1 MTLSGHRAQSV
12 IGPLPTRGW
21 GRDLWENAFSTTFN
35 GARGTI
41 CALRVQNLKSWH
53 PMKGGKDIMEITKLG
68 LALALAGVMS
78 LGAAFSLDVQAAE
91 YKPKAVSKSLYKG
104 ALNGVDGKTVIIK
117 HFTFPA
123 GFVGG
128 KHFHPADVF
137 VYVLEGELTVETE
150 KGTRTIKAGEL
161 YPEVPGMVM
170 RGKNVSTSVPAK
182 IVVFQVGDAG
192 KPMMIKAK

>member
-1 MTLSGHRAQSV
+1 
-12 IGPLPTRGW
+12 
-21 GRDLWENAFSTTFN
+21 
-35 GARGTI
+35 
-41 CALRVQNLKSWH
+41 
-53 PMKGGKDIMEITKLG
+53 MEITKLG

-91 YKPKAVSKSLYKG
+91 YKPKAEVKSLHKG
-104 ALNGVDGKTVIIK
+104 ALPGVDGKTVIVK
-117 HFTFPA
+117 HFTLPA

-150 KGTRTIKAGEL
+150 KGALTVSAGEL

-170 RGKNVSTSVPAK
+170 RGKNVSTSGPAK
-182 IVVFQVGDAG
+182 ILVFQIGDTG

>member
-1 MTLSGHRAQSV
+1 MA
-12 IGPLPTRGW
+12 
-21 GRDLWENAFSTTFN
+21 
-35 GARGTI
+35 
-41 CALRVQNLKSWH
+41 
-53 PMKGGKDIMEITKLG
+53 ITKLG
-68 LALALAGVMS
+68 LALALAGVLS

-91 YKPKAVSKSLYKG
+91 YKPKAEVKSLHEG
-104 ALNGVDGKTVIIK
+104 ALTGVDGKTVIIK
-117 HFTFPA
+117 HFTLPA

-150 KGTRTIKAGEL
+150 KGVLTVPAGEL

-170 RGKNVSTSVPAK
+170 RGKNLSTSVPAK
-182 IVVFQVGDAG
+182 IVVFQVGDTG

>member
-1 MTLSGHRAQSV
+1 
-12 IGPLPTRGW
+12 
-21 GRDLWENAFSTTFN
+21 
-35 GARGTI
+35 
-41 CALRVQNLKSWH
+41 
-53 PMKGGKDIMEITKLG
+53 MKITKLG
-68 LALALAGVMS
+68 LVLALAGVLS

-91 YKPKAVSKSLYKG
+91 YKPKAEVKALHEG
-104 ALNGVDGKTVIIK
+104 ALTGVDGKTVIVK
-117 HFTFPA
+117 HFTLPA

-128 KHFHPADVF
+128 KHFHPGDVF
-137 VYVLEGELTVETE
+137 VYVLEGELTIETE
-150 KGTRTIKAGEL
+150 KGVLTVPAGEL

>member
-1 MTLSGHRAQSV
+1 MG
-12 IGPLPTRGW
+12 
-21 GRDLWENAFSTTFN
+21 E
-35 GARGTI
+35 
-41 CALRVQNLKSWH
+41 
-53 PMKGGKDIMEITKLG
+53 DIMKITKLG
-68 LALALAGVMS
+68 LALALASVLS

-91 YKPKAVSKSLYKG
+91 YKSKAVVKSLFKG
-104 ALNGVDGKTVIIK
+104 ALSGVDGKTVIIK
-117 HFTFPA
+117 HFTVPA

-150 KGTRTIKAGEL
+150 KGVLTATAGKL

-170 RGKNVSTSVPAK
+170 RAKNASTSVPAK
-182 IVVFQVGDAG
+182 FLVFQVGDTG

>member
-1 MTLSGHRAQSV
+1 
-12 IGPLPTRGW
+12 
-21 GRDLWENAFSTTFN
+21 
-35 GARGTI
+35 
-41 CALRVQNLKSWH
+41 
-53 PMKGGKDIMEITKLG
+53 
-68 LALALAGVMS
+68 MS
-78 LGAAFSLDVQAAE
+78 LGAAFNLDVQAAE
-91 YKPKAVSKSLYKG
+91 YKPKAEVKSLHQG

-117 HFTFPA
+117 HFTLPA

-150 KGTRTIKAGEL
+150 KEVRTISAGSL

-170 RGKNVSTSVPAK
+170 RAKNLRANNPTK
-182 IVVFQVGDAG
+182 IVVFQVGDTG